1 VEFEL
6 KYYPTNC
13 VATVETKITKLII
26 NLREVAQRL
35 IAKHARASF
44 NAT

>member
-1 VEFEL
+1 M
-6 KYYPTNC
+6 NC
-13 VATVETKITKLII
+13 VATFETKITKLTT
-26 NLREVAQRL
+26 NLHEVAQRL